1 MKIIVCG
8 AGSVGR
14 SIVSYLVKGNNDIAV
29 IDNNQGRLDELSKE
43 FDILPVL
50 GSASH
55 PAVLEKANAKN
66 TELLIAVTDVDEVN
80 MIACEVGYSVF
91 NIPRKI
97 ARIDAQD
104 FLEPLWAT
112 LYNDNHIPIDLII
125 SPDVEIAKY
134 IYQII
139 KTPGTSEV
147 LPLLDNKMHLLAFK
161 ISDNSPLLKTP
172 LLNMNQIAPDL
183 EVEIVCII
191 RRGNVFIPYKSDIL
205 EAGDEIFLLTPTEK
219 IEDTMLAFGVE
230 RPAVERVLIF
240 GGNQVSRSMARLFE
254 HDDNIL
260 SCKIIEEDYKYANML
275 AKELRNTIVIH
286 GSQMS
291 DVILSEAGIYNADAA
306 IAVTPRDKD
315 NLLATMLADKS
326 GVNNTVA
333 LLNSQSYNNLIDI
346 VENSIIVDRSTV
358 TISSIL
364 QELRKTEIKNA
375 YVLGRGFGEVWE
387 LEIEETSSLDGK
399 TIQSLDL
406 PASSKICG
414 LMRNGIISFPNE
426 KAVLQNGDSLIV
438 YVDSKAIRKAEK
450 ALS

>member
-29 IDNNQGRLDELSKE
+29 IDNNQAHLDELSKE

-55 PAVLEKANAKN
+55 PAVLERANAKN
-66 TELLIAVTDVDEVN
+66 TELLIAATDDDEVN

-104 FLEPLWAT
+104 YLEPLWAT
-112 LYNDNHIPIDLII
+112 LFNDKHIPIDLII

-134 IYQII
+134 IYQIMKI
-139 KTPGTSEV
+139 PGTSEV
-147 LPLLDNKMHLLAFK
+147 LPLFEEKLYLLSFK
-161 ISDNSPLLKTP
+161 IPEASPLLKTP
-172 LLNMNQIAPDL
+172 LLNLNQIAPDL
-183 EVEIVCII
+183 AVEIVSII

-205 EAGDEIFLLTPTEK
+205 ESGDEVYLLTPADK
-219 IEDTMLAFGVE
+219 IEDTMQAFGVE
-230 RPAVERVLIF
+230 RPAVERVIIF
-240 GGNQVSRSMARLFE
+240 GGNQVSRSMAKLFE
-254 HDDNIL
+254 QDDNIL

-275 AKELRNTIVIH
+275 AKELQNTIVIH

-291 DVILSEAGIYNADAA
+291 DVILNEAGIYNTDAA

-315 NLLATMLADKS
+315 NLLATMLAAKS
-326 GVNNTVA
+326 GVCNTVA
-333 LLNSQSYNNLIDI
+333 LLNSQSYNNLIEI
-346 VENSIIVDRSTV
+346 VEDSVIVDRSTV

-375 YVLGRGFGEVWE
+375 YVLGRGFGEIWE
-387 LEIEETSSLDGK
+387 LEIEEPSSLDGK
-399 TIQSLDL
+399 SIQSLDL

-414 LMRNGIISFPNE
+414 LLRNGEITFPGE
-426 KAVLQNGDSLIV
+426 KEVLKYEDSVLI

>member
-14 SIVSYLVKGNNDIAV
+14 SIVSYLIKGNNDIAV

-66 TELLIAVTDVDEVN
+66 SELLIAVTDADEVN

-104 FLEPLWAT
+104 FLEPIWAT
-112 LYNDNHIPIDLII
+112 LFNDKHIPIDLII

-134 IYQII
+134 IYQIMKI
-139 KTPGTSEV
+139 PGSSEV
-147 LPLLDNKMHLLAFK
+147 LPLLENKMYLLSFK
-161 ISDNSPLLKTP
+161 LPDSSPLLKTP
-172 LLNMNQIAPDL
+172 LLNLSQIAPDL
-183 EVEIVCII
+183 ETEIVCII
-191 RRGNVFIPYKSDIL
+191 RSGNVFIPYKSDIL
-205 EAGDEIFLLTPTEK
+205 EAGDEVYLLTPTEK

-230 RPAVERVLIF
+230 HPAVERIVIF
-240 GGNQVSRSMARLFE
+240 GGNQVSRYMAKLFE
-254 HDDNIL
+254 KDDNIL
-260 SCKIIEEDYKYANML
+260 SCKIIEEDYKYANLL
-275 AKELRNTIVIH
+275 AKELQNTIVIH

-291 DVILSEAGIYNADAA
+291 DVILNEAGIYNTDAA

-326 GVNNTVA
+326 GVCNTVA
-333 LLNSQSYNNLIDI
+333 LLNSQSYNNLIGI
-346 VENSIIVDRSTV
+346 VEDSIIVDRSTV

-375 YVLGRGFGEVWE
+375 YVLGRGFGEIWE
-387 LEIEETSSLDGK
+387 LEIEETSSLGGK
-399 TIQSLDL
+399 AIQSLDL
-406 PASSKICG
+406 PASSKVCA
-414 LMRNGIISFPNE
+414 LMRNGVITFPNDKE
-426 KAVLQNGDSLIV
+426 ELHNGDILLV